1 MAQINFDLIA
11 SGNNSTNFS
20 VDFFSLKNDGDVA
33 TVRFMHDTTDSFE
46 LLTTHD
52 ITFNGKYRKVNCIRN
67 PQEPFENCPL
77 CAKGEKVSQRI
88 FIHLIQYIQDEAGR
102 IIGLPKIWER
112 PASYAYKLKNLMDEY
127 GNLSNY
133 VFKIKRNGAK
143 GSRDTSYDIMFCNPA
158 MYDETKYPKIDNAF
172 DNYKVLGGIVMD
184 KSFEE
189 ILEFVNTGSFPEV
202 KKENS
207 LETVQ
212 EIVNHFENKYYNTI
226 PVENNPTSS
235 TTAKV
240 YNEFTP
246 NTTQAT
252 TQIISRPVRY

>member
-1 MAQINFDLIA
+1 MAQITFNTIN
-11 SGNNSTNFS
+11 SNSTNTFNNN
-20 VDFFSLKNDGDVA
+20 VGFFSLKNDGDVA

-52 ITFNGKYRKVNCIRN
+52 ETVNGKYRKINCIRN

-88 FIHLIQYIQDEAGR
+88 FIHLVQYVQDETGR
-102 IIGLPKIWER
+102 IVGLPKIWER
-112 PASYAYKLKNLMDEY
+112 PASYAYKLKNLIDEY

-143 GSRDTSYDIMFCNPA
+143 GSRETSYDIMFCNPA
-158 MYDETKYPKIDNAF
+158 MYDESNYPKIPDAF

-184 KSFEE
+184 KNFQEL
-189 ILEFVNTGSFPEV
+189 LEFVNTGNFPEV
-202 KKENS
+202 KKDNNT
-207 LETVQ
+207 ETVR
-212 EIVNHFENKYYNTI
+212 EVVNHFENKYFNTI
-226 PVENNPTSS
+226 PVENTPTLP

-240 YNEFTP
+240 YDEFTP
-246 NTTQAT
+246 NTTQT
-252 TQIISRPVRY
+252 ISRPVRY